1 MFFYSLLL
9 GGMLIKGQ
17 VISGEFGRIVARQKS
32 GQSVE
37 IGELLISDSGDGK
50 ILLQVYDLIYASQI
64 SQQNL
69 EMIAGMKL
77 EENAEF
83 EIFDPNIRNYML
95 AMMKNLVTIK
105 GKNAVVSKSLP
116 NFFSEIREIKESDLE
131 FISRPRNPLFIGNLR
146 SGSKVLDVPI
156 YLDGEKIFSHHILV
170 SGTTGRGKSVLIS
183 NILWNSVGRGYCG
196 VLVLDPHDEYYG
208 RNKTG
213 LKDHPNK
220 ENIIYYTS
228 KNAPIGANTL
238 KINLDAIKPF
248 HFDGV
253 VEFSD
258 AQKQCLNIYHKE
270 FDNKWIEA
278 IILEKSMSMGKVF
291 KDDTIAVVK
300 RRLLYLLDLEFQN
313 SQLFCNGVFQLNSGF
328 ATISDI
334 CRHLEEGRI
343 AIVDTSNFSGSVE
356 LLIGSLIANEIFNKY
371 KYYKMGGKLDSKPVI
386 SIFLEEAPRVLGKEI
401 LESGP
406 NIFSTIAREGRKFK
420 VGLTAITQL
429 PSLIPREILAN
440 MNTKI
445 ILGIEMKP
453 ERQAII
459 ESAAQDLSDDDRTI
473 ASLDIGEALITSN
486 FAKFVTPI
494 SIPYF
499 EDVVK
504 ETLKN
509 EEGVVN
515 EFSELKN

>member
-1 MFFYSLLL
+1 M
-9 GGMLIKGQ
+9 KGQ
-17 VISGEFGRIVARQKS
+17 IISGGFGRIIARQKS
-32 GQSVE
+32 GQSIE
-37 IGELLISDSGDGK
+37 IGELLIAESSDGK
-50 ILLQVYDLIYASQI
+50 ILMQVYDLVYGSQI

-69 EMIAGMKL
+69 EMISGMKL
-77 EENAEF
+77 EENTEF
-83 EIFDPNIRNYML
+83 ELFDPNLRNYML
-95 AMMKNLVTIK
+95 AMMKSLVTIK
-105 GKNAVVSKSLP
+105 DKNALVSKSLP
-116 NFFSEIREIKESDLE
+116 GFFSELREIRESDLS
-131 FISRPRNPLFIGNLR
+131 FLTKPRNPLFVGNLR

-156 YLDGEKIFSHHILV
+156 YLDGEKVFSHHLLIA
-170 SGTTGRGKSVLIS
+170 GTTGRGKSVLVS
-183 NILWNSVGRGYCG
+183 NLLWTAVGRNYGI
-196 VLVLDPHDEYYG
+196 LVLDPHDEYYG

-220 ENIIYYTS
+220 ENIVYYTS
-228 KNAPIGANTL
+228 RNAPIGTNTL
-238 KINLDAIKPF
+238 RINLDIIKPL

-253 VEFSD
+253 IDFSD
-258 AQKQCLNIYHKE
+258 AQRQCLNLYHKE
-270 FDNKWIEA
+270 FGDKWIEA
-278 IILEKSMSMGKVF
+278 VILEKDLGIGKVF
-291 KDDTIAVVK
+291 KDDTMAVVK
-300 RRLLYLLDLEFQN
+300 RRLLYLLDLELSN
-313 SQLFCNGVFQLNSGF
+313 NQLFCNGIFQLNSGF

-343 AIVDTSNFSGSVE
+343 AVIDTSNFSGAVE
-356 LLIGSLIANEIFNKY
+356 LLIGSLISNEIFNKY
-371 KYYKMGGKLDSKPVI
+371 KFYKMNGTLNDKPVV
-386 SIFLEEAPRVLGKEI
+386 SIVLEEAPRVLGKEI
-401 LESGP
+401 LEAGP

-459 ESAAQDLSDDDRTI
+459 ESASQDLSDDDRTI

-499 EDVVK
+499 EDAVK
-504 ETLKN
+504 KTLNKK
-509 EEGVVN
+509 EEAVI
-515 EFSELKN
+515 EFSELG